1 MITYCGTLLVSK
13 DLSKTKAFY
22 KNLFGLRVTL
32 DYGAYITLTGGILFQ
47 ILVRW
52 KDVLHQPEETIK
64 AYDVMYVHPLQ
75 SHKWGQRGI
84 RVYEPDNHIIEI
96 SERLALE
103 GMSIEDIS
111 KKSMITIKMI
121 ERYLKK

>member
-1 MITYCGTLLVSK
+1 MLVSK